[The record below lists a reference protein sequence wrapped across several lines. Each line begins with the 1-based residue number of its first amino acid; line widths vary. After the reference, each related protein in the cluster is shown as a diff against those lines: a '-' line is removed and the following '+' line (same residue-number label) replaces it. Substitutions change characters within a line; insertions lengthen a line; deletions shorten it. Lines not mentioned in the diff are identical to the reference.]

1 MCHVFIFT
9 VFNLAGS
16 GIGTGPGVI
25 QDRFSPT
32 LGRHR
37 TNPLF
42 NGHSGHMASHPQ
54 SQFDLG
60 MKPFIKAN
68 QVSIHVFAALSL
80 SIYIYT
86 HKIIMR
92 LLNNCISLGTE
103 SAFSQPK
110 PEPFKPA
117 ASSIKGHASTLQ
129 EGAAQCRRGKP
140 ETLRAK

>member
-9 VFNLAGS
+9 VFIFAGS

-42 NGHSGHMASHPQ
+42 NGHSGHMASQPQ

-60 MKPFIKAN
+60 MKPFIKSN
-68 QVSIHVFAALSL
+68 QVSINVFAALTA
-80 SIYIYT
+80 I
-86 HKIIMR
+86 
-92 LLNNCISLGTE
+92 
-103 SAFSQPK
+103 
-110 PEPFKPA
+110 
-117 ASSIKGHASTLQ
+117 
-129 EGAAQCRRGKP
+129 
-140 ETLRAK
+140 